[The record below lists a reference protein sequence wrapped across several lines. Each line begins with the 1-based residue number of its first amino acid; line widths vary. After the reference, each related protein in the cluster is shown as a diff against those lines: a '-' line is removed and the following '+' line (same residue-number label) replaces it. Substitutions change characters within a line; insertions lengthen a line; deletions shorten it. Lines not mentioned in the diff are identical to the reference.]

1 MQATTKLSLA
11 TKAATRNLQA
21 TPIRAFQY
29 FAPLRNSESRN
40 PDSSSNKEE
49 IEAVKARAW
58 YIDADDVQEPPPP
71 SVTGPRQPRF
81 TTFDPLRTLPTPRE
95 QVVIPP
101 LPKDTPASL
110 LPLHDFLTSND
121 LFVPETAT
129 FRRTAKSA
137 ASQTYHDPSIF
148 SGAPAGSWAAKLSRN
163 PGGQGKRRRGQTD
176 SGEGILVEGRDAGA
190 NWDWIV
196 VCQVAAR
203 GKGAVGRAEK
213 NLREWLF
220 RNPHN
225 RPPPPSDAR
234 MPKFKAS
241 GDPES
246 EWALIDVGDG
256 VCINLMTAEGRQ
268 KWDLEGAWKPLK

>member
-1 MQATTKLSLA
+1 MQVTTKLSLA
-11 TKAATRNLQA
+11 TTKAAARTLRPP
-21 TPIRAFQY
+21 PIRAFQH

-110 LPLHDFLTSND
+110 HPLHDFLTSND
-121 LFVPETAT
+121 LFVPETVT
-129 FRRTAKSA
+129 FRRTAKSV

-203 GKGAVGRAEK
+203 GKGAVR
-213 NLREWLF
+213 RS
-220 RNPHN
+220 RTH
-225 RPPPPSDAR
+225 
-234 MPKFKAS
+234 
-241 GDPES
+241 
-246 EWALIDVGDG
+246 ALPFDSRLPCAYRSVVQRRTCENG
-256 VCINLMTAEGRQ
+256 
-268 KWDLEGAWKPLK
+268 